1 MARLQS
7 TQKPTT
13 LLTLKKSKQLAN
25 DYTST
30 GEIIL
35 ITEQGIIDGD
45 VRFTAGEDNQSLP
58 VVPGAI
64 GLGTYSLYPV
74 GSIIY
79 FAGDAPPDGFL
90 ACDGGTYTVLDY
102 PELARKL
109 YNSNYGTGAKGQF
122 SGAYPYIDG
131 NSSND
136 YRDATQFRIPD
147 FSGRFVRSLNKMGS
161 LQNSNGPDY
170 WKVDVDRLGFWNNQ
184 TQTGTSRTEVDR
196 YFGDEFDDMY
206 LRHRH
211 KVVDDDVSNNF
222 KTDTGLGGA
231 HSHRYYGSPRSS
243 YYVDRDGQI
252 MTNDLTGTAL
262 GDNGDGFGRQLGN
275 DSDDST
281 INYFVN
287 FGVWSRD
294 IPGEKNSAH
303 ADYSGEHHHFGFL
316 GFGSSYDDTNNTTTL
331 KSKYDISE
339 SQNNA
344 LETRPIN
351 YSVLFCIK
359 Y

>member
-25 DYTST
+25 EYEST

-45 VRFTAGEDNQSLP
+45 VRFTAGKDLTNEI
-58 VVPGAI
+58 PGAD
-64 GLGTYSLYPV
+64 GKGTYSLYPV

-90 ACDGGTYTVLDY
+90 ACDGGTYDVSDY

-109 YNSNYGTGAKGQF
+109 YNSNYGTGARGQF
-122 SGAYPYIDG
+122 SGNYPYVNG
-131 NSSND
+131 SGD
-136 YRDATQFRIPD
+136 YKNATQFAVPD
-147 FSGRFVRSLNKMGS
+147 FSGRFVRSLNKTGV

-170 WKVDVDRLGFWNNQ
+170 WKVDVDRLGFWDSRY
-184 TQTGTSRTEVDR
+184 QTGTSRPKVDR
-196 YFGDEFDDMY
+196 HFGDEFDDMY
-206 LRHRH
+206 VRHRH
-211 KVVDDDVSNNF
+211 QAVDDQTSNTYKSN
-222 KTDTGLGGA
+222 TGDGGE
-231 HSHRYYGSPRSS
+231 HTHRYYGSPRSS
-243 YYVDRDGQI
+243 YYVDRDDNI
-252 MTNDLTGTAL
+252 ITNAGGSL
-262 GDNGDGFGRQLGN
+262 GDDGDGFGRQLGN
-275 DSDDST
+275 DDDNST
-281 INYFVN
+281 QNYYVN

-294 IPGEKNSAH
+294 IPGEKNVAH
-303 ADYSGEHHHFGFL
+303 TDTSGQHHHFGFI
-316 GFGSSYDDTNNTTTL
+316 GFGENYADINNTTTL
-331 KSKYDISE
+331 KSKYELSE
-339 SQNNA
+339 EQNNES
-344 LETRPIN
+344 ETRPIN